1 MRSIQNKGT
10 MSSKKKQEE
19 KEVTEEVINQE
30 TVENSAKESEA
41 SDQKENTDKE
51 EEAPKLT
58 AEEELVIY
66 KDKHLRMY
74 SEFENFR
81 RRSAK
86 ERLELIQNA
95 GQEII
100 KSLIPILDDFDRAV
114 AANKDSED
122 VEAIK
127 EGMNLIHNKIYTLL
141 SQKGLSPME
150 ALGKE
155 FNSDDYEAIAKIP
168 APSEDMKGKVVDVI
182 EKGYF
187 LNSKILRHAKVVVG
201 E

>member
-1 MRSIQNKGT
+1 MTENKKDINEEIEDTPVTDQETVQEEDTQNAEESAEAKT
-10 MSSKKKQEE
+10 EE
-19 KEVTEEVINQE
+19 KEEP
-30 TVENSAKESEA
+30 AKP
-41 SDQKENTDKE
+41 TI
-51 EEAPKLT
+51 
-58 AEEELVIY
+58 EEELEMY

-86 ERLELIQNA
+86 ERIELMQNA

-100 KSLIPILDDFDRAV
+100 TALLPILDDFDRAK
-114 AANKDSED
+114 AANENSED

-127 EGMNLIHNKIYTLL
+127 EGMELIYNKIFTLL
-141 SQKGLSPME
+141 GQKGLKPME
-150 ALGKE
+150 AQGKD

-168 APSEDMKGKVVDVI
+168 APTEDLKGKVIDVT
-182 EKGYF
+182 EKGYY
-187 LNSKILRHAKVVVG
+187 LNNKIIRHAKVVVG

>member
-1 MRSIQNKGT
+1 
-10 MSSKKKQEE
+10 MSKTKKEDLKEEALKDQEM
-19 KEVTEEVINQE
+19 VNEETQE
-30 TVENSAKESEA
+30 QS
-41 SDQKENTDKE
+41 ENTDNTEKTEAKE
-51 EEAPKLT
+51 ESKEAPKPT
-58 AEEELVIY
+58 VEEELEMY

-86 ERLELIQNA
+86 ERIELMANA

-100 KSLIPILDDFDRAV
+100 SALLPILDDFDRAKT
-114 AANKDSED
+114 ANENSED
-122 VEAIK
+122 VAAIK
-127 EGMNLIHNKIYTLL
+127 EGMNLIHNKIFTLL
-141 SQKGLSPME
+141 TQKGLVPMD
-150 ALGKE
+150 AMGKD

-168 APSEDMKGKVVDVI
+168 APSEDLKGKVIDVT

-187 LNSKILRHAKVVVG
+187 LNSKIIRHAKVVIG